1 MALLAP
7 YWQRGGWRFFSD
19 WLNVR
24 RKGLKCHG
32 GSVVC
37 TCSRSS
43 VHPGPGAHSASAHMA
58 GHGHQAGG
66 SCCEGPDPGVRE
78 TVKEMD
84 FQRGIWSAAL
94 DGDLSRVSSF
104 IQKGTD
110 PNLPDG
116 FGYTALHYSSRHG
129 HLRVCR
135 LLLESGADSNAQ
147 THGGST
153 ALHRAAFCGHCQ
165 VGQLLLE
172 YGADPALTD
181 SDGKT
186 ALHKAAE
193 GGHRELCHFLLHH
206 CNRLRDLRD
215 CKGRTAADLALPS
228 IADLFSL

>member
-1 MALLAP
+1 MI
-7 YWQRGGWRFFSD
+7 GGWGNQLVGEVLSQPF
-19 WLNVR
+19 
-24 RKGLKCHG
+24 
-32 GSVVC
+32 
-37 TCSRSS
+37 
-43 VHPGPGAHSASAHMA
+43 PA
-58 GHGHQAGG
+58 
-66 SCCEGPDPGVRE
+66 
-78 TVKEMD
+78 
-84 FQRGIWSAAL
+84 GIWSAAL

-116 FGYTALHYSSRHG
+116 FGYTALVRPSMLLHPVSSRVTVLCRRSCFTVSLSHAQHYSSRHG